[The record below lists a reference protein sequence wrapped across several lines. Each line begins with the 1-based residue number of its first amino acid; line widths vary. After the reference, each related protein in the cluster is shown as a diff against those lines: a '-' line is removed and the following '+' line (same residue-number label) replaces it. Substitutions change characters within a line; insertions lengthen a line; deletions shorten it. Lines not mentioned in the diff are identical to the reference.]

1 MDLESVADELYALP
15 PGEFVAARGRHV
27 AAARTAKEPALAKEI
42 AALRR
47 PTLAAWAGNL
57 LVRAAPEQ
65 VDALRRLGEG
75 LRAAQEGLA
84 GEELRELTRQRNVLV
99 AELAREARRLAA
111 EAGQPVGDAV
121 QHEVEGTLHAVL
133 ADPDAAR
140 AWATGHL
147 AKPLT
152 ARTGFPGTGAAAA
165 AAPAARPAR
174 PARKRH
180 LKAVPDSGKARA
192 EELARARR
200 EAKAAERE
208 ARDRDKARRRDESR
222 RDEAEARLTEAA
234 DRVGELTDR
243 LRAAEKT
250 EAEAREALARARRTL
265 TGTAR
270 AARESRRA
278 ADRAAAQVAGLEGGR
293 ETGEGA

>member
-57 LVRAAPEQ
+57 LVRSAPEQ

-84 GEELRELTRQRNVLV
+84 GEELRELTRQRNALV
-99 AELAREARRLAA
+99 AKLAREARRLAA

-121 QHEVEGTLHAVL
+121 QHEVETTLHAVL

-140 AWATGHL
+140 EWATGHL
-147 AKPLT
+147 ARPLT
-152 ARTGFPGTGAAAA
+152 TRPGFPVAAGTAAASA
-165 AAPAARPAR
+165 TPATSAAR

-180 LKAVPDSGKARA
+180 LKVVRDPGKARA
-192 EELARARR
+192 EELTRARKEARA
-200 EAKAAERE
+200 ADRE
-208 ARDRDKARRRDESR
+208 ARDRDKDLRRDESR
-222 RDEAEARLTEAA
+222 RDAAEARLEEATA
-234 DRVGELTDR
+234 HVAELTDR
-243 LRAAEKT
+243 LRAAEKAET
-250 EAEAREALARARRTL
+250 EARETLARARRTL
-265 TGTAR
+265 TATAR
-270 AARESRRA
+270 ATRESRRA
-278 ADRAAAQVAGLEGGR
+278 ADRAAAKAAGLETEAG
-293 ETGEGA
+293 T

>member
-15 PGEFVAARGRHV
+15 PGEFTAARGRHV
-27 AAARTAKEPALAKEI
+27 AAARTAREPALAKQI

-57 LVRAAPEQ
+57 LVRSAPEQ

-75 LRAAQEGLA
+75 LRAAQDRLA
-84 GEELRELTRQRNVLV
+84 GEELRELTRQRNALV

-121 QHEVEGTLHAVL
+121 QHEVETTLHAVL

-140 AWATGHL
+140 EWAAGHL

-152 ARTGFPGTGAAAA
+152 VRSGFPGTTASSTATSGSTS
-165 AAPAARPAR
+165 APASRPAR
-174 PARKRH
+174 RRH
-180 LKAVPDSGKARA
+180 LKVVRDPGKARA
-192 EELARARR
+192 EELTRARK

-208 ARDRDKARRRDESR
+208 ARDRDKALHQDESR
-222 RDEAEARLTEAA
+222 RDAAESRLEEAA
-234 DRVGELTDR
+234 ARVAELTGQ
-243 LRAAEKT
+243 LRAAEK
-250 EAEAREALARARRTL
+250 AETQAREAFAKARRAV
-265 TGTAR
+265 TATTR
-270 AARESRRA
+270 ATRESRRA
-278 ADRAAAQVAGLEGGR
+278 ADRAAAKVADLEA
-293 ETGEGA
+293 ETDT